1 MTSEQDDNALRTWAW
16 RLGLGG
22 LVPFVSLALASWL
35 TGADQDSRLVVAQLG
50 YGAVILSFI
59 GALHWGAALAAPAMT
74 PRAAMIALG
83 WSVVPALAGWA
94 ALLVG
99 PGWGLPLLTGAFVAA
114 LAVDWVVYR
123 RYEFAGWFLGLRA
136 LLTAIAVVSLLATRV
151 AFT

>member
-1 MTSEQDDNALRTWAW
+1 MTLEQENNALRTWAW

-22 LVPFVSLALASWL
+22 LVPFVALALASWL
-35 TGADQDSRLVVAQLG
+35 TGADQVSRMVVAQLG

-83 WSVVPALAGWA
+83 WSVVPALVGWA
-94 ALLVG
+94 SLLVG
-99 PGWGLPLLTGAFVAA
+99 SRWGLQLLAGAFVVA
-114 LAVDWVVYR
+114 LVVDWVLYR
-123 RYEFAGWFLGLRA
+123 QYAFASWFLGLRA